1 MFLVAGDA
9 VQSNSRQRREVD
21 VQGVSSG
28 QWVSE
33 CCRVAR

>member
-21 VQGVSSG
+21 VQGVSRG
-28 QWVSE
+28 VSE